1 MMANKL
7 PTISEK
13 YSALLQKLR
22 IALNNQTELHTQM
35 KPEKINI
42 NFVDS
47 NMLNEFLITHMLQNI
62 FRLRYNK
69 AEVYVRSI
77 KIISIES
84 NVIKFG
90 MLKHYGVL
98 NINID
103 TLIEIHNQLLNP
115 SIK

>member
-1 MMANKL
+1 MH
-7 PTISEK
+7 SF
-13 YSALLQKLR
+13 LR
-22 IALNNQTELHTQM
+22 KVGFLKFKKKDQTELCTHT
-35 KPEKINI
+35 KSENV
-42 NFVDS
+42 NTDCVNS
-47 NMLNEFLITHMLQNI
+47 YMLNELLITNMLQHI